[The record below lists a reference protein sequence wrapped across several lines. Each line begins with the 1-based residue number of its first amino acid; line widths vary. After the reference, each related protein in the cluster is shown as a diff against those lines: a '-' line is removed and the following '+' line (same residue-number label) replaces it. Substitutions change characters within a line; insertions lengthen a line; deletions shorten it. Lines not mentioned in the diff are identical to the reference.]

1 MIDPRAIIDPSAVI
15 DEDVE
20 IGPWTT
26 IGADVVIGAGCQ
38 IAPHVVIDG
47 PTQVGRGAH
56 IFQFSSIGGP
66 SPELLSPGAQDATG
80 DRGELLIGD
89 DNTFREGVTV
99 HRGTD
104 RTTLGDHNLL
114 MPGAHVGHDCVLGSH
129 ICMANNSAAYGN
141 VTIGDYADIGG
152 YAGISR
158 NRTIG
163 ACTHI
168 GAMSLIA
175 DDVPVYVAVSGNPA
189 TLIGINVDGLR
200 RRGVAAHVIAA
211 LCDAYRTVYRDG
223 LGVEEALD
231 ALRDPAQPC
240 HEVQRF
246 LESVGACV

>member
-1 MIDPRAIIDPSAVI
+1 MIDPRSIIDPSAVI

-38 IAPHVVIDG
+38 IAAHVVIDG
-47 PTQVGRGAH
+47 PTQVGRRAH
-56 IFQFSSIGGP
+56 IFQFASIGGP
-66 SPELLSPGAQDATG
+66 SPELSSGGVTGAS
-80 DRGELLIGD
+80 GELLIGD

-158 NRTIG
+158 NRRIG
-163 ACTHI
+163 DCTHI

-223 LGVEEALD
+223 LGIEAALD
-231 ALRDPAQPC
+231 ALRDPAHPC
-240 HEVQRF
+240 NEVQRF